1 MQINIAAANTS
12 TLSNSTS
19 CTPPKPILIADSGCS
34 SHFCAPTQPL
44 LNIHTSNTPTH
55 IRLPDGSFMH
65 STEMGE
71 LDIPALPIAAR
82 HAHIVPALNGQS
94 LISIGQLFDSG
105 CDVTLNAMTIAVNHE
120 GTPIFHGTRNPATKL
135 WELDAS
141 QTEPVEFSNAAIGS
155 PSPENLVALAHAAL
169 FSPALTTM
177 ETALRKGYLTNFPGL
192 TTRSFRRYPIPTE
205 IARNSQRP
213 FRSDTAKHSIDTSP
227 HNTTHHRT
235 NQRLLPVGYTSQ
247 RQQCDHF
254 C

>member
-1 MQINIAAANTS
+1 
-12 TLSNSTS
+12 
-19 CTPPKPILIADSGCS
+19 
-34 SHFCAPTQPL
+34 
-44 LNIHTSNTPTH
+44 
-55 IRLPDGSFMH
+55 MH

-192 TTRSFRRYPIPTE
+192 TTRSFRRYPPKSRATVKGHFDQTRQNIRSTQVRTTQPIIEHINDYYPSDIPH
-205 IARNSQRP
+205 
-213 FRSDTAKHSIDTSP
+213 SDNNATIFADMLDIPDVTGCKSVNVQFYGCIVPSGSTI
-227 HNTTHHRT
+227 
-235 NQRLLPVGYTSQ
+235 
-247 RQQCDHF
+247 
-254 C
+254 